1 MDFETL
7 NWLKNFDFV
16 EHFGI
21 VKHEVKYDHSIW
33 EKEEILAYL
42 NEGFNTIKCNAWDKN
57 SAWIMNSYKLN

>member
-33 EKEEILAYL
+33 EKEEILANLY
-42 NEGFNTIKCNAWDKN
+42 EGFNTIKCN
-57 SAWIMNSYKLN
+57 S